1 MLLEDSKNEMI
12 SYISKKFHIFIL
24 VMSFD
29 NFIVN
34 PITDEEAD
42 KMLEDLENQV

>member
-12 SYISKKFHIFIL
+12 SYISKKLHIFIP
-24 VMSFD
+24 VMSFPD
-29 NFIVN
+29 FIVN

-42 KMLEDLENQV
+42 KMLEDLENEV